1 MPRDNGSGLPLDSSV
16 QQGLRVHK
24 DRPVSRA
31 HRERLALTVPQ
42 VPTVRG
48 DLLAQKAH
56 KGREDNKVLMAPL
69 GHRVQ
74 GVQTG

>member
-1 MPRDNGSGLPLDSSV
+1 MPMVNGWAPSLDSPARM
-16 QQGLRVHK
+16 GLRVCRAQQVNK
-24 DRPVSRA
+24 A

-56 KGREDNKVLMAPL
+56 KGREDNKVSMAPL